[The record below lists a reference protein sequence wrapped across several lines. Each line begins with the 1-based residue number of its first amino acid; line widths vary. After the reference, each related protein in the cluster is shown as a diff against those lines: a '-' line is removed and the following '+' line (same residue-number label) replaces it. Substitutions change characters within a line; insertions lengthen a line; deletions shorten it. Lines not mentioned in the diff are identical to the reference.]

1 MYPLNLNQLIM
12 KIIKPCITLLLVF
25 ICIVSNAQEDLIIG
39 YDDEDHTF
47 QLDSSKL
54 VGLAFRNPYCSNFSL
69 TEVGVEIDWRSS
81 SGEVK
86 FALFNNLGGGEFEL
100 LWESVEV
107 AVTGGVDE
115 YVYADIP
122 EGDVVLDDM
131 QFYMIC
137 MIGYPD
143 SNYIQI
149 NNITDPDNNGVAL
162 NHSQSTLGRYSDINY
177 PDFPDTLELE
187 IAWYRAINMVAKGV
201 PEFVTIT
208 PNEANLD
215 TLRGA
220 PVTVYDIPKAIASC
234 GGTIQATT
242 DDPLEYTKNGVD
254 TITWTFKKGYYYA
267 VEQTQIVVVND
278 TIDPVIP
285 VLSDTTGDCS
295 LSITPPTTTDACVG
309 TITGTTTDQLVFTKD
324 TSYAITWTFDD
335 GNGNSVQ
342 AIQNV
347 VFDDTTSPVI
357 PSLADLSGDCSLNI
371 TPPTT
376 TDACAGTITGTTTD
390 QLVFT
395 KDTSYAIT
403 WTFDDGNGNS
413 VQAIQNVVFDDA
425 TSPVIPSLADLSG
438 DCSLN
443 ITPPIATDTCAG
455 KITGTTTDPL
465 IFTKD
470 STYTITW
477 TFDDGNGNSVQR
489 VQDIEII
496 DTTPP
501 VLPLLPD
508 LYANCSLTV
517 PIPTTTD
524 GCSGSVSGT
533 TSDTLEYTQQGNYSV
548 TWYFKDISGNVIEGV
563 QSIIIED
570 TIAPTFSCIED
581 QTVNLAAGEQSYTI
595 QGTDY
600 DLLADDNCTVDSVV
614 NNLSESSSLDG
625 VELSEGVNTITWQA
639 FDNAGNR
646 VECSYT
652 VTVNSTLSLGLY
664 TELTNVS
671 IYPNPTSGVLTI
683 KNPAE
688 LKGEI
693 IIADVC
699 GKIQGKVWLNS
710 VSETVD
716 ISDLN
721 NGIYVIQIKTENNML
736 SSTIIKR

>member
-295 LSITPPTTTDACVG
+295 LSITPPTTTDACAG

-371 TPPTT
+371 TPPTA
-376 TDACAGTITGTTTD
+376 TDACAGT
-390 QLVFT
+390 
-395 KDTSYAIT
+395 
-403 WTFDDGNGNS
+403 
-413 VQAIQNVVFDDA
+413 
-425 TSPVIPSLADLSG
+425 
-438 DCSLN
+438 
-443 ITPPIATDTCAG
+443 
-455 KITGTTTDPL
+455 ITGTTTDPL

>member
-25 ICIVSNAQEDLIIG
+25 ICIISNAQEDLIIG

-100 LWESVEV
+100 LWESLEV

-347 VFDDTTSPVI
+347 VFDD
-357 PSLADLSGDCSLNI
+357 
-371 TPPTT
+371 
-376 TDACAGTITGTTTD
+376 
-390 QLVFT
+390 
-395 KDTSYAIT
+395 
-403 WTFDDGNGNS
+403 
-413 VQAIQNVVFDDA
+413 A

-443 ITPPIATDTCAG
+443 ITPPIATDACAG
-455 KITGTTTDPL
+455 TITGTTTDPL